1 MPALILSIAVPT
13 PLPGGFDYLL
23 PENHSEQDIAALTPG
38 IRVSVSFGPRILV
51 GILLAVKQTSGYP
64 QDKLKPALAIID
76 QQPVFSPDVFS
87 LCQWAA
93 DYYHHSIGNVLQ
105 HALPALLRDGLP
117 ATYKPQRAWQLTTHG
132 KGLAENALSN
142 ARSQHTL
149 LNLLR
154 EHHAISR
161 QDLTNAKINLT
172 TAKALVDKGLAEEI
186 EVSSEPVLSASQE
199 PTSPLTLNP
208 EQATALKALLANSDS
223 YQSFL
228 LEGVTGSG
236 KTEVYLQ
243 FISHILDQ
251 GKQALVLVPE
261 IGLTPQTQ
269 QRFAERFNQPVL
281 VLHSGLNERQRLN
294 AWLSATSGKAAIV
307 IGTRSALFTPFK
319 NLGVIIID
327 EEHDISLKQQ
337 DGFRFSARDAAII
350 RARNNNIPIVLGS
363 ATPSLESLHNAAT
376 GRSTKLVLSQRAG
389 DSQLPQFKIVDIKNQ
404 PLQAGISQQCM
415 HQLQQTLA
423 NGEQALV
430 FLNRRGFA
438 PSLLCHQCGW
448 LAECNRCDARMTL
461 HLSQRKLH
469 CHYCDTMRP
478 LPRACPICN
487 DSQLITKGEGTEQ
500 IEQSLTRAFPQHCV
514 IRIDSDTTTGKD
526 GLSKLLEPVHAGQPC
541 IMVGT
546 QMLAKGH
553 HFSKLALV
561 VVVNADGGFFSADF
575 RGPEKTAQLLM
586 QVAGRAGRE
595 DKKGLVMLQTHYPDN
610 PQLGNLLANGYQHF
624 AQDLVAERKLL
635 NLPPFGYMA
644 MIRAEGTQ
652 PNQLDELLLEVKR
665 VANCG
670 AHITGPIPAPM
681 SRRAGRF
688 RAQLIVQSSE
698 RKVLHYALKLSEEWL
713 ANKKRIAHIRWSIDV
728 DPQEMG

>member
-1 MPALILSIAVPT
+1 MTSLILSIAVPT
-13 PLPGGFDYLL
+13 PLPGGFDYL
-23 PENHSEQDIAALTPG
+23 PPKNCSEQDIATLSPG
-38 IRVSVSFGPRILV
+38 IRVSVSFGPRVLV
-51 GILLAVKQTSGYP
+51 GILLAVKQTSTYP
-64 QDKLKPALAIID
+64 KDKLKPALAIID
-76 QQPVFSPDVFS
+76 QQPVISPDILS
-87 LCQWAA
+87 LCKWAA

-105 HALPALLRDGLP
+105 HSLPALLRDGLA

-132 KGLAENALSN
+132 HGLAENALSN
-142 ARSQHTL
+142 ARSQYAL

-154 EHHAISR
+154 QHNTVSR
-161 QDLTNAKINLT
+161 QDLTEAKINLT
-172 TAKALVDKGLAEEI
+172 AAKALVGKGLAEEI
-186 EVSSEPVLSASQE
+186 ELISKPILKASQE

-208 EQATALKALLANSDS
+208 EQAIALKALLKNDKNF
-223 YQSFL
+223 QSFL

-243 FISHILDQ
+243 FIRHILDQ

-269 QRFAERFNQPVL
+269 QRFAERFNQPAL
-281 VLHSGLNERQRLN
+281 VLHSGLNERQRLD
-294 AWLSATSGKAAIV
+294 AWLSAKNGNAAII

-350 RARNNNIPIVLGS
+350 HARNNNIPIVLGS
-363 ATPSLESLHNAAT
+363 ATPSLESLNNVAA
-376 GRSTKLVLSQRAG
+376 GRSIKLALSQRAG
-389 DSQLPQFKIVDIKNQ
+389 DSQLPQFKIIDIKNQ
-404 PLQAGISQQCM
+404 PLQAGISTQCM

-448 LAECNRCDARMTL
+448 IAECNRCDARMTL

-469 CHYCDTMRP
+469 CHHCDTSRP
-478 LPRACPICN
+478 LPSTCPTCN
-487 DSQLITKGEGTEQ
+487 DSQLITRGEGTEQ
-500 IEQSLTRAFPQHCV
+500 IEQSLTRAFPQHSI

-541 IMVGT
+541 IMIGT

-561 VVVNADGGFFSADF
+561 IVVNADGGFFSADF
-575 RGPEKTAQLLM
+575 RGPEKTAQLVM
-586 QVAGRAGRE
+586 QVAGRE

-610 PQLGNLLANGYQHF
+610 PQLVNLLTNGYQRF
-624 AQDLVAERKLL
+624 AQDLVAERQLL

-652 PNQLDELLLEVKR
+652 PNQLDELLLEVKK

-688 RAQLIVQSSE
+688 RVQLIVQSND

>member
-1 MPALILSIAVPT
+1 MPAIILSIAVPT
-13 PLPGGFDYLL
+13 PLLGGFDYLL
-23 PENHSEQDIAALTPG
+23 PAGCSDSDVAALTPG
-38 IRVSVSFGPRILV
+38 IRISVSFGPRTLV
-51 GILLAVKQTSGYP
+51 GFLLAVKHTSDYP
-64 QDKLKPALAIID
+64 RDKLKPALSVID
-76 QQPVFSPDVFS
+76 LEPVFSPDIFS
-87 LCQWAA
+87 LCKWAA
-93 DYYHHSIGNVLQ
+93 DYYHHSLGNVLQ
-105 HALPALLRDGLP
+105 HALPALLRDGLA

-142 ARSQHTL
+142 ARSQQTL
-149 LNLLR
+149 LTLLR
-154 EHHAISR
+154 QDIAVSR
-161 QDLTNAKINLT
+161 NDLTNAGINLT
-172 TAKALVDKGLAEEI
+172 AAKALIDKGLAEEI
-186 EVSSEPVLSASQE
+186 ELIAEPILSAIDE
-199 PTSPLTLNP
+199 TKPPLTLNP
-208 EQATALKALLANSDS
+208 EQTVALTALLEHSEN

-269 QRFAERFNQPVL
+269 QRFAERFKRPVL
-281 VLHSGLNERQRLN
+281 VLHSGLNERQRLD
-294 AWLSATSGKAAIV
+294 AWLSAKSGQAAIV

-350 RARNNNIPIVLGS
+350 RARDNNIPIVLGS
-363 ATPSLESLHNAAT
+363 ATPSLESLHNAAS
-376 GRSTKLVLSQRAG
+376 GRSIKLKLTQRAG
-389 DSQLPQFKIVDIKNQ
+389 DSQLPQFKIIDIKNQ

-415 HQLQQTLA
+415 QQLQQTLSK
-423 NGEQALV
+423 GEQALV

-469 CHYCDTMRP
+469 CHHCDTMRP
-478 LPRACPICN
+478 LPRTCPNCN
-487 DSQLITKGEGTEQ
+487 DAQLITKGEGTEQ
-500 IEQSLTRAFPQHCV
+500 IEQSLNNSFPQYSV
-514 IRIDSDTTTGKD
+514 IRIDSGTTTGKD
-526 GLSKLLEPVHAGQPC
+526 ALNKLLTPVHAGEPC

-595 DKKGLVMLQTHYPDN
+595 DKQGLVMLQTHYPDN
-610 PQLGNLLANGYQHF
+610 PQLGNLLANGYQQF

-652 PNQLDELLLEVKR
+652 PNQLDELLLEVKNA
-665 VANCG
+665 ANCG
-670 AHITGPIPAPM
+670 AHITGPLPAPM
-681 SRRAGRF
+681 IRRAGRF

-698 RKVLHYALKLSEEWL
+698 RRVLHYALKLAEERL
-713 ANKKRIAHIRWSIDV
+713 VNKKRIGHIRWSIDV

>member
-1 MPALILSIAVPT
+1 
-13 PLPGGFDYLL
+13 
-23 PENHSEQDIAALTPG
+23 
-38 IRVSVSFGPRILV
+38 VSFGPRILV
-51 GILLAVKQTSGYP
+51 GILLALKDTSSYP
-64 QDKLKPALAIID
+64 RDKLKPALAIID
-76 QQPVFSPDVFS
+76 QQPVFSSDIFS
-87 LCQWAA
+87 LCLWAA
-93 DYYHHSIGNVLQ
+93 DYYHHSIGHVLQ

-117 ATYKPQRAWQLTTHG
+117 AAYKPQRGWQLTTHG
-132 KGLAENALSN
+132 KGLAENALGN
-142 ARSQHTL
+142 ARSQHKL

-154 EHHAISR
+154 QHTAVSR
-161 QDLTNAKINLT
+161 QELTLAKINLT

-186 EVSSEPVLSASQE
+186 ELISKPILNASQK
-199 PTSPLTLNP
+199 PISPLALNS
-208 EQATALKALLANSDS
+208 EQAIALKALLASDNS

-243 FISHILDQ
+243 FIRHIVDQ

-269 QRFAERFNQPVL
+269 RRFAERFNRPVL
-281 VLHSGLNERQRLN
+281 VLHSGLNERQRLD
-294 AWLSATSGKAAIV
+294 AWLNAKNGNAAIV

-319 NLGVIIID
+319 HLGVIIID

-363 ATPSLESLHNAAT
+363 ATPSLESLNNTAT
-376 GRSTKLVLSQRAG
+376 GRATKLILSNRAG
-389 DSQLPQFKIVDIKNQ
+389 GSRLPQLKIIDIKNQ
-404 PLQAGISQQCM
+404 TLQAGISQHCM

-448 LAECNRCDARMTL
+448 IAECNSCDARMIL
-461 HLSQRKLH
+461 HLNKRKLH
-469 CHYCDTMRP
+469 CHHCDTSRP
-478 LPRACPICN
+478 LPRACPVCN
-487 DSQLITKGEGTEQ
+487 SSQLITKGEGTEQ
-500 IEQSLTRAFPQHCV
+500 IEQSLSTAFPQHLI
-514 IRIDSDTTTGKD
+514 IRIDSDTTTSKD
-526 GLSKLLEPVHAGQPC
+526 SLSKLLEPVHAGQPC
-541 IMVGT
+541 VMVGT

-553 HFSKLALV
+553 HFAKLALV
-561 VVVNADGGFFSADF
+561 IVVNADGGFFSADF
-575 RGPEKTAQLLM
+575 RGPEKTAQLIM

-610 PQLGNLLANGYQHF
+610 PQLGNLLANGYQSF

-652 PNQLDELLLEVKR
+652 PKQLDELLQEVKR

-681 SRRAGRF
+681 IRRAGRF
-688 RAQLIVQSSE
+688 RAQLIIQSNE
-698 RKVLHYALKLSEEWL
+698 RKVLHYALKLSEECL
-713 ANKKRIAHIRWSIDV
+713 VNKKRIAHIRWSIDV

>member
-1 MPALILSIAVPT
+1 MTSLILSIAVPT
-13 PLPGGFDYLL
+13 PLLGGFDYLP
-23 PENHSEQDIAALTPG
+23 PENCSPQDTAALKPG
-38 IRVSVSFGPRILV
+38 TRLSVSFGPRILV
-51 GILLAVKQTSGYP
+51 GILLTLKHTSSYP

-76 QQPVFSPDVFS
+76 QQPVFSSDIFS
-87 LCQWAA
+87 LCLWAA
-93 DYYHHSIGNVLQ
+93 DYYHHSIGHVLQ

-117 ATYKPQRAWQLTTHG
+117 AAYKPQRGWQLTTHG
-132 KGLAENALSN
+132 KGLAENALGN
-142 ARSQHTL
+142 ARSQHKL

-154 EHHAISR
+154 QHTAVSR
-161 QDLTNAKINLT
+161 QELTLAKINLT

-186 EVSSEPVLSASQE
+186 ELISKPILNASQK
-199 PTSPLTLNP
+199 PISPLALNS
-208 EQATALKALLANSDS
+208 EQAIALKALLASDNS

-243 FISHILDQ
+243 FIRHIVDQ

-269 QRFAERFNQPVL
+269 RRFAERFNRPVL
-281 VLHSGLNERQRLN
+281 VLHSGLNERQRLD
-294 AWLSATSGKAAIV
+294 AWLNAKNGNAAIV

-319 NLGVIIID
+319 HLGVIIID

-363 ATPSLESLHNAAT
+363 ATPSLESLNNTAT
-376 GRSTKLVLSQRAG
+376 GRATKLILSNRAG
-389 DSQLPQFKIVDIKNQ
+389 GSRLPQFKIIDIKNQ
-404 PLQAGISQQCM
+404 TLQAGISQQCM

-448 LAECNRCDARMTL
+448 IAECNSCDARMTL
-461 HLSQRKLH
+461 HLNKRKLH
-469 CHYCDTMRP
+469 CHHCDTSRP
-478 LPRACPICN
+478 LPRACPVCN
-487 DSQLITKGEGTEQ
+487 SSQLITKGEGTEQ
-500 IEQSLTRAFPQHCV
+500 IEQSLSTAFPQHLV
-514 IRIDSDTTTGKD
+514 IRIDSDTTTSKD
-526 GLSKLLEPVHAGQPC
+526 SLSKLLEPVHAGQPC
-541 IMVGT
+541 VMVGT

-553 HFSKLALV
+553 HFAKLALV
-561 VVVNADGGFFSADF
+561 IVVNADGGFFSADF
-575 RGPEKTAQLLM
+575 RGPEKTAQLIM

-610 PQLGNLLANGYQHF
+610 PQLGNLLANGYQSF

-652 PNQLDELLLEVKR
+652 PKQLDELLLEVKR

-681 SRRAGRF
+681 IRRAGRF
-688 RAQLIVQSSE
+688 RAQLIIQSNE

-713 ANKKRIAHIRWSIDV
+713 VNKKRIAHIRWSIDV